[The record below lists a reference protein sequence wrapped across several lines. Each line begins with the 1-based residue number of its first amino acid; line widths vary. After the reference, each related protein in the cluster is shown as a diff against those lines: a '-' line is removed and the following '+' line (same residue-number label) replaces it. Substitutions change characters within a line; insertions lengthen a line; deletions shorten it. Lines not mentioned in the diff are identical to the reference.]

1 MQFLDE
7 WLVPTV
13 EPLLP
18 ADALAALR
26 QEVAPAPVSLWE
38 TAVQRRMVTDDQ
50 VLGAI
55 AARFRLPVADLSQ
68 VDARV
73 TGVIPEQLARRF
85 TVVPVGQTDS
95 YLEVATANPFDI
107 DAEKM
112 LAFATGREVRMLL
125 ASPGRLRAKLDE
137 IYRSGEEI
145 VSRLL
150 AGIDEEIEVKE
161 LSEEEAEYASAEEAS
176 QRPIIRLVD
185 MMLADGV
192 VNRASDIHVEPIEG
206 GVVVRYRIDG
216 VLRQVMK
223 VPRNAG
229 LPLIS
234 RIKIMSG
241 LDIADRLRPQDGR
254 ARVSVNGEP
263 VDLRVSTLPA
273 SLGEKVVIRILSQ
286 RTTVLNLESLG
297 MHPDEQ
303 EAVKRLLTH
312 KEGIIL
318 VTGPT
323 GSGKTTTLYSALRLV
338 QNEGVNI
345 VTVEDPVEYRL
356 GQNIVQVQVHDKAG
370 LTFAS
375 ALRSILRQD
384 PDVVLVGEI
393 RDKETAQIALQASL
407 TGHLV
412 LSTLH
417 TNDAPNAVTRLV
429 DMGMEP
435 YKIASALRGVVAQR
449 LMRRLCK
456 ACFEPREEPV
466 PERLARFIPPGTK
479 LLRAV
484 GCPECAMT
492 GYRGR
497 FSIMEVLTMNSE
509 LERRIGQGATADLI
523 AEAARANGMRSL
535 FDSGL
540 RHVLAGDST
549 LEELLRVA
557 DVPVEE
563 EPRRAPASPRSD
575 RPLRLPPQRRRL
587 PRRRSRIRR
596 SRSTSRKRWSW
607 WRIPR
612 TAAAP
617 AAAARGAGT
626 CVLLVEDEEQLR
638 RVMKDLLEREGY
650 TVAEARDGVQA
661 LDQVDRLAPDVII
674 LDLNLPG
681 HRRLQRAGPA
691 PLPARH
697 AGDSGHGA
705 HRQGRRG
712 QRGAGVRAGRRRL
725 HHQAVPGQGP
735 VGTARGGPRP
745 PPRLTRPPLTAT
757 SSTPVRPITRDSTG
771 PGERFLTQGRP
782 GAGEAR
788 RAGAGGLH
796 APRAAR
802 PPKAQPERVPLRLP
816 ARAEAGG
823 ARAGRRRAVAAL
835 SRVRAR
841 AGWSSAWRRTTAG
854 CPTAWWWATA
864 PTS

>member
-18 ADALAALR
+18 ADVLAALR

-38 TAVQRRMVTDDQ
+38 AAVQRRIVTDDQ
-50 VLGAI
+50 VLSAI
-55 AARFRLPVADLSQ
+55 ATRFRLPLADLSQ
-68 VDARV
+68 IDARV
-73 TGVIPEQLARRF
+73 TGVISEQLARRF

-150 AGIDEEIEVKE
+150 AGIDEDTEVKE
-161 LSEEEAEYASAEEAS
+161 LSEDEADYASAEEAS

-192 VNRASDIHVEPIEG
+192 VSRASDIHVEPIEG

-297 MHPDEQ
+297 LHPDEQ

-312 KEGIIL
+312 KEGILL

-338 QNEGVNI
+338 QNDGVNI

-356 GQNIVQVQVHDKAG
+356 GQNVVQVQVHDKAG

-393 RDKETAQIALQASL
+393 RDQETAQIALQASL

-456 ACFEPREEPV
+456 ACYETREEAV

-492 GYRGR
+492 GYHGR
-497 FSIMEVLTMNSE
+497 FSIMEVLSMNSE

-523 AEAARANGMRSL
+523 AESARGNGMRSL
-535 FDSGL
+535 FESGL
-540 RHVLAGDST
+540 RHVLAGDSS

-563 EPRRAPASPRSD
+563 EPRRPPA
-575 RPLRLPPQRRRL
+575 
-587 PRRRSRIRR
+587 
-596 SRSTSRKRWSW
+596 
-607 WRIPR
+607 R
-612 TAAAP
+612 TATPAAVPPAAP
-617 AAAARGAGT
+617 APPPPPTKADSSLSLDFAEELELVEDPNGAAPAVRGAGT
-626 CVLLVEDEEQLR
+626 CVLLVEDEDQLR

-661 LDQVDRLAPDVII
+661 LDQVDRFAPDVII

-681 HRRLQRAGPA
+681 LDGYSVLTQLRSRPA
-691 PLPARH
+691 TRTI
-697 AGDSGHGA
+697 
-705 HRQGRRG
+705 
-712 QRGAGVRAGRRRL
+712 
-725 HHQAVPGQGP
+725 P
-735 VGTARGGPRP
+735 VMV
-745 PPRLTRPPLTAT
+745 LTAKGDEDNE
-757 SSTPVRPITRDSTG
+757 VRVFELGADDFITK
-771 PGERFLTQGRP
+771 PF
-782 GAGEAR
+782 
-788 RAGAGGLH
+788 RA
-796 APRAAR
+796 
-802 PPKAQPERVPLRLP
+802 K
-816 ARAEAGG
+816 
-823 ARAGRRRAVAAL
+823 AL
-835 SRVRAR
+835 SARLEAVLGRHRA
-841 AGWSSAWRRTTAG
+841 
-854 CPTAWWWATA
+854 
-864 PTS
+864 

>member
-18 ADALAALR
+18 GDTIAVLR
-26 QEVAPAPVSLWE
+26 QETAPGPVSLWE
-38 TAVQRRMVTDDQ
+38 ILVQRKLIGDEQ
-50 VLGAI
+50 VL
-55 AARFRLPVADLSQ
+55 AAVATRFRFPVADTSRI
-68 VDARV
+68 DA
-73 TGVIPEQLARRF
+73 GVIQAVPEQLARRF
-85 TVVPVGQTDS
+85 NVIPVGETDS
-95 YLEVATANPFDI
+95 YLEIATANPFDI
-107 DAEKM
+107 DAEKV

-125 ASPGRLRAKLDE
+125 ASPSRIKAKIDELYRA
-137 IYRSGEEI
+137 GEEI

-150 AGIDEEIEVKE
+150 AGIGEEMEVKE
-161 LSEEEAEYASAEEAS
+161 LTEEDDDFAAASAEEAS

-192 VNRASDIHVEPIEG
+192 VSRASDIHVEPIEG

-223 VPRNAG
+223 IPRNAG

-254 ARVSVNGEP
+254 ARVSVNGEA

-286 RTTVLNLESLG
+286 QATVLNLEALG
-297 MHPDEQ
+297 MHKDEQ
-303 EAVKRLLTH
+303 EAVTRLLTN

-338 QNEGVNI
+338 QNDGVNI

-384 PDVVLVGEI
+384 PDVVLIGEI
-393 RDKETAQIALQASL
+393 RDQETAQIALQASL

-417 TNDAPNAVTRLV
+417 TNDASNAVTRLV

-449 LMRRLCK
+449 LMRRLCR
-456 ACFEPREEPV
+456 ACAQPSEEPP
-466 PERLARFIPPGTK
+466 PERVARFIPPGTR
-479 LLRAV
+479 LFRGV

-497 FSIMEVLTMNSE
+497 FSIMEVLAMNAE
-509 LERRIGQGATADLI
+509 LERRIGQGATADQI
-523 AEAARANGMRSL
+523 ADAARANGMRSL

-540 RHVLAGDST
+540 RHILAGESS
-549 LEELLRVA
+549 LEELLRVT
-557 DVPVEE
+557 DVPREE
-563 EPRRAPASPRSD
+563 EGALVPRERS
-575 RPLRLPPQRRRL
+575 
-587 PRRRSRIRR
+587 SG
-596 SRSTSRKRWSW
+596 
-607 WRIPR
+607 R
-612 TAAAP
+612 TRAAAP
-617 AAAARGAGT
+617 TAAQPPAPATPAATTPGASLDFAEALELVDEIPAGDVAGAGGRGAGT
-626 CVLLVEDEEQLR
+626 CVLLVEDEDQLR
-638 RVMKDLLEREGY
+638 RVMKDLLERDGY

-661 LDQVDRLAPDVII
+661 LDQVDRFAPDVII

-681 HRRLQRAGPA
+681 LDGYSVLTQLRSRPA
-691 PLPARH
+691 T
-697 AGDSGHGA
+697 
-705 HRQGRRG
+705 RG
-712 QRGAGVRAGRRRL
+712 I
-725 HHQAVPGQGP
+725 P
-735 VGTARGGPRP
+735 VMV
-745 PPRLTRPPLTAT
+745 LTAKGDEDNE
-757 SSTPVRPITRDSTG
+757 VRVFELGADDFITK
-771 PGERFLTQGRP
+771 PF
-782 GAGEAR
+782 
-788 RAGAGGLH
+788 
-796 APRAAR
+796 
-802 PPKAQPERVPLRLP
+802 
-816 ARAEAGG
+816 
-823 ARAGRRRAVAAL
+823 
-835 SRVRAR
+835 RAR
-841 AGWSSAWRRTTAG
+841 ALSARLEAVLGRHRA
-854 CPTAWWWATA
+854 
-864 PTS
+864 

>member
-38 TAVQRRMVTDDQ
+38 SAVQRRMVTDDQ
-50 VLGAI
+50 VLSAI
-55 AARFRLPVADLSQ
+55 AARFRLPVADLTQ

-150 AGIDEEIEVKE
+150 AGIDEEMEVKE
-161 LSEEEAEYASAEEAS
+161 LSEDEAEYATAEEAS

-192 VNRASDIHVEPIEG
+192 VSRASDIHVEPIEG

-323 GSGKTTTLYSALRLV
+323 GSGKTTTLYSALSLV

-417 TNDAPNAVTRLV
+417 TNDAPNVVTRLV

-456 ACFEPREEPV
+456 ACFEPREAPV
-466 PERLARFIPPGTK
+466 PEQLARFIPLGAK

-484 GCPECAMT
+484 GCPECATT

-509 LERRIGQGATADLI
+509 LERRIGQGSTADLI

-563 EPRRAPASPRSD
+563 EPRRAPAPRG
-575 RPLRLPPQRRRL
+575 
-587 PRRRSRIRR
+587 
-596 SRSTSRKRWSW
+596 
-607 WRIPR
+607 R
-612 TAAAP
+612 TAAPPAAAAAAPPAP
-617 AAAARGAGT
+617 AKTDSSLALDFAEELELVDDPSDGAAPAAARGAGT

-681 HRRLQRAGPA
+681 IDGYNVLTQLRSRPATRAI
-691 PLPARH
+691 
-697 AGDSGHGA
+697 
-705 HRQGRRG
+705 
-712 QRGAGVRAGRRRL
+712 
-725 HHQAVPGQGP
+725 P
-735 VGTARGGPRP
+735 VVV
-745 PPRLTRPPLTAT
+745 LTAKGDEDNE
-757 SSTPVRPITRDSTG
+757 VRVFELGADDFITK
-771 PGERFLTQGRP
+771 PF
-782 GAGEAR
+782 
-788 RAGAGGLH
+788 RA
-796 APRAAR
+796 
-802 PPKAQPERVPLRLP
+802 K
-816 ARAEAGG
+816 
-823 ARAGRRRAVAAL
+823 AL
-835 SRVRAR
+835 SARLEAVLGRHRA
-841 AGWSSAWRRTTAG
+841 
-854 CPTAWWWATA
+854 
-864 PTS
+864 